1 MLLFAGCSHVN
12 DGKIRGRKSIDETMD
27 LVERVMDDNATLAD
41 SLMNL
46 IDSRSIR
53 SKERLARYAI
63 LYTAAEYKNY
73 QPATSDSLIMLAVR
87 HYSISNN
94 WDYRFLSNYYLGC
107 VYIDLGQFTDAAGA
121 LTQAEQLVDRI
132 NNKFWE
138 GLLYN
143 RLGKIFYE
151 ACDFNRAKD
160 YYCKAESCFD
170 LSEKEKHSLYARYNI
185 GDCLLSL
192 HDFKTADSITIL
204 VEEEAKSVNDN
215 YLYSNCLFNRLYCSL
230 YLNRADSAT
239 VLLDRYFSIS
249 KISPNSFA
257 YMEMMALYYN
267 MIKDYSKSESFL
279 QEAQSRIDSET
290 DSIHFFFVSS
300 LLAEGKGQIV
310 ESFDLFRTYTSLQNE
325 NLRTV
330 LSQPVLAAQK
340 EQYRAIAESELL
352 KYRHAR
358 LTLILCVVIF
368 LLILVI
374 VLVTYHYKKKRM
386 KEQLY
391 DSLAV
396 VEELSGKIEDLKNQV
411 RVQFHERHDISNR
424 LYSMYFDSTSQDKVT
439 KQQLNVTI
447 NSLIKDYTAPD
458 SVRKL
463 DKLLNESY
471 DGIMDSL
478 ANPEIGL
485 TDKELELFRYSFAGL
500 SSKAVSIIIKESP
513 QNIYQIKSRLLK
525 KVRRCSEELWSKL
538 NEIW

>member
-192 HDFKTADSITIL
+192 HDFEAADSITIL
-204 VEEEAKSVNDN
+204 VEK
-215 YLYSNCLFNRLYCSL
+215 
-230 YLNRADSAT
+230 
-239 VLLDRYFSIS
+239 
-249 KISPNSFA
+249 
-257 YMEMMALYYN
+257 
-267 MIKDYSKSESFL
+267 
-279 QEAQSRIDSET
+279 
-290 DSIHFFFVSS
+290 
-300 LLAEGKGQIV
+300 
-310 ESFDLFRTYTSLQNE
+310 
-325 NLRTV
+325 
-330 LSQPVLAAQK
+330 
-340 EQYRAIAESELL
+340 
-352 KYRHAR
+352 
-358 LTLILCVVIF
+358 
-368 LLILVI
+368 
-374 VLVTYHYKKKRM
+374 
-386 KEQLY
+386 
-391 DSLAV
+391 
-396 VEELSGKIEDLKNQV
+396 
-411 RVQFHERHDISNR
+411 
-424 LYSMYFDSTSQDKVT
+424 
-439 KQQLNVTI
+439 
-447 NSLIKDYTAPD
+447 
-458 SVRKL
+458 
-463 DKLLNESY
+463 
-471 DGIMDSL
+471 
-478 ANPEIGL
+478 
-485 TDKELELFRYSFAGL
+485 
-500 SSKAVSIIIKESP
+500 
-513 QNIYQIKSRLLK
+513 
-525 KVRRCSEELWSKL
+525 
-538 NEIW
+538 